1 MTDILRALDD
11 AGLTGRGGAA
21 FNTATKIRAARE
33 RGADLVVNACD
44 GEIGAA
50 KDAYVVAEH
59 LDEVRRGADLV
70 GARHVRWAA
79 HRGSRTAARVRAA
92 RLHLLEVPGRYVS
105 SEESSLVRLAHG
117 GPARPVTKR
126 APIVHGA
133 RDPGGRRLAPTL
145 VLNAET
151 VWRIAQIEA
160 LGPAWFR
167 AFGTPDEPGP
177 RLVTVGGAVA
187 RPGVVGTEAGVP
199 VADIVATAGG
209 PSEEAAAVGVGGL
222 GGGWMSWSSAMGCR
236 WSAVDLGPHGLS
248 LGPGV
253 LDVLS
258 ARVCPLDHVARL
270 LEVAAGESAGQCGP
284 CMFGVPDL
292 AARVRALALGRVTPS
307 DVDRLEGRLG
317 ILPGRGACHFPDG
330 VSRFTASAL
339 RVFRDEVRAHLVGSC
354 VASPTGRR
362 SRVVTV

>member
-1 MTDILRALDD
+1 MTDILRALDV

-21 FNTATKIRAARE
+21 FSTATKIRAARE
-33 RGADLVVNACD
+33 RRADLVVNACD
-44 GEIGAA
+44 GELGAA

-59 LDEVRRGADLV
+59 LDELRRGADLV
-70 GARHVRWAA
+70 GVRHVRWAA

-92 RLHLLEVPGRYVS
+92 RLDLLEVPGRYVS

-126 APIVHGA
+126 APIVHGG

-151 VWRIAQIEA
+151 VWRIAQVESY
-160 LGPAWFR
+160 GPEWFR
-167 AFGTPDEPGP
+167 AYGTPEEPGP
-177 RLVTVGGAVA
+177 RLVTVGGAVT
-187 RPGVVGTEAGVP
+187 RPGVVGTEAGAR
-199 VADIVATAGG
+199 VADVVATAGG

-222 GGGWMSWSSAMGCR
+222 GGGWMSWSTAMASR
-236 WSAVDLGPHGLS
+236 WSATDLGPLGLS

-253 LDVLS
+253 LHVLS
-258 ARVCPLDHVARL
+258 ASVCPLDHVARL

-292 AARVRALALGRVTPS
+292 AARVSALSLGRVTPA
-307 DVDRLEGRLG
+307 DVDRLDGRLG
-317 ILPGRGACHFPDG
+317 MLAGRGACHFPDG

-339 RVFRDEVRAHLVGSC
+339 RVFRDEVRAHLAGSC
-354 VASPTGRR
+354 IASPTGRT
-362 SRVVTV
+362 SRVVAV